1 MSYEQIYRNEYN
13 LNKLPFELFS
23 KKGGLASD
31 IVKEIICL
39 GLRSVN
45 STEMIVTL
53 LELVYFLCEQKE
65 ILGKTDLHIICLVV
79 VQCLIEIM
87 TLGENIDKGMKNK

>member
-1 MSYEQIYRNEYN
+1 M
-13 LNKLPFELFS
+13 NKLPLDSFS

-31 IVKEIICL
+31 TVKEIICL
-39 GLRSVN
+39 GLRYFN
-45 STEMIVTL
+45 SAEMIVSL

-87 TLGENIDKGMKNK
+87 TSGENIDKSIIIMGNFILNS